1 MNHAFKIKNSAVT
14 TKAKQQQQKQKQALA
29 LESKNVDFDLEVNSL
44 RLNEFF
50 ISSFIE
56 LKILGP

>member
-1 MNHAFKIKNSAVT
+1 MRLRQKTAQ
-14 TKAKQQQQKQKQALA
+14 QQQQKQKQALA
-29 LESKNVDFDLEVNSL
+29 LYSKNVDFNLEVNSL

-50 ISSFIE
+50 ISSFVE